1 MRTKKALFLQ
11 ILVTLLAVVF
21 LVVLYFL
28 IRPSPANPINPVVF
42 AIGSIAVHWYGL
54 LIALSFIPA
63 IYSSVWIAR
72 NWGINP
78 DHVYNMAILAAPMAV
93 IFARLFYCA
102 LNWGYFS
109 LHPVEILYI
118 WLGGLSLYGVI
129 FGGVLACLIYA
140 AISKIPFLR
149 ILDLGAPALL
159 LGQAIGRWGNFF
171 NQELFGYPTDLP
183 WKMWV
188 NPDAVQALQN
198 QVHSFPPETQQW
210 ILGSQY
216 FHPTFLYESIANILL
231 FCLLIWVARRK
242 DLQRGILVS
251 LYLIIYSVYRFLEEF
266 VRIEPASVGPLSWGQ
281 IGALITIVVGMLIL
295 VYSSRLKPQVAA
307 ATASTAGAGKMA
319 TPAGSPPPAVP
330 VLAAIPPEGKQ
341 ATLPTDQAAVEAG
354 GTPPVT
360 PVAVEPVAPAVVEA
374 ASAAVVVEAATPAVV
389 EAASAAVVVEAAT
402 PAVVEV
408 AIVAPSIVPP
418 DDQKQLPFVQDSAVE
433 PPGEKTTI

>member
-1 MRTKKALFLQ
+1 MRTKKALALQ
-11 ILVTLLAVVF
+11 ILVTLLVVVF

-28 IRPSPANPINPVVF
+28 IRPSPNNPVNAVIF

-54 LIALSFIPA
+54 LIALSFIPC
-63 IYSSVWIAR
+63 IYTAVWIAK

-78 DHVYNMAILAAPMAV
+78 DHIYNLAILAAPLAV

-118 WLGGLSLYGVI
+118 WMGGLSLYGVI

-140 AISKIPFLR
+140 AVSKIPVLR
-149 ILDLGAPALL
+149 ILDLGAPALI

-198 QVHSFPPETQQW
+198 QVHSFPPETRQW

-216 FHPTFLYESIANILL
+216 FHPTFLYESIANVLL
-231 FCLLIWVARRK
+231 FSLLIWVARRK
-242 DLQRGILVS
+242 DLRRGVIIS

-281 IGALITIVVGMLIL
+281 IGALATILVGVLIL
-295 VYSSRLKPQVAA
+295 LYSNRLKPQVVAA
-307 ATASTAGAGKMA
+307 PVGATGAGKLAM
-319 TPAGSPPPAVP
+319 PAGSAQSP
-330 VLAAIPPEGKQ
+330 VVL
-341 ATLPTDQAAVEAG
+341 
-354 GTPPVT
+354 
-360 PVAVEPVAPAVVEA
+360 PAVV
-374 ASAAVVVEAATPAVV
+374 SLRW
-389 EAASAAVVVEAAT
+389 
-402 PAVVEV
+402 
-408 AIVAPSIVPP
+408 
-418 DDQKQLPFVQDSAVE
+418 QLPLSSRRFLLSSLS
-433 PPGEKTTI
+433 PLLPLSLRPLLRRLRSLRPTTRNSSPLPRAALRSPR

>member
-140 AISKIPFLR
+140 IISKIPFLR

-231 FCLLIWVARRK
+231 FSLLIWVARRK
-242 DLQRGILVS
+242 DLQRGIIVS

-281 IGALITIVVGMLIL
+281 IGALITIVVGVLIL
-295 VYSSRLKPQVAA
+295 IYSSRLKPQAAA
-307 ATASTAGAGKMA
+307 ATASAAGVGEMA

-330 VLAAIPPEGKQ
+330 VLAVPVLVAIPAEGKQ
-341 ATLPTDQAAVEAG
+341 AAAPTDQATVEAG
-354 GTPPVT
+354 GTPPAT
-360 PVAVEPVAPAVVEA
+360 PVAVEPVIPVVVEA
-374 ASAAVVVEAATPAVV
+374 ASAAVVEPVTPVTVDAVTPV
-389 EAASAAVVVEAAT
+389 VVDAAASAPTIA
-402 PAVVEV
+402 
-408 AIVAPSIVPP
+408 PP
-418 DDQKQLPFVQDSAVE
+418 DDQKQLPFAQS
-433 PPGEKTTI
+433 

>member
-1 MRTKKALFLQ
+1 MQTKKALFLQ
-11 ILVTLLAVVF
+11 ILITLLVAVFMVI
-21 LVVLYFL
+21 LYFL
-28 IRPSPANPINPVVF
+28 IRPSPDSPINPVVF

-63 IYSSVWIAR
+63 IYTSVWMAR
-72 NWGINP
+72 NWRINP
-78 DHVYNMAILAAPMAV
+78 DHIYNLAILAAPLAV

-102 LNWGYFS
+102 LNWGYYS

-140 AISKIPFLR
+140 AVSKIPVLR

-188 NPDAVQALQN
+188 NPDAVQALSN
-198 QVHSFPPETQQW
+198 QVRTFPAETKQW

-231 FCLLIWVARRK
+231 FSLLIWVARRK
-242 DLQRGILVS
+242 DLRRGVIIS

-281 IGALITIVVGMLIL
+281 IGALITILVGVLIL
-295 VYSSRLKPQVAA
+295 LYSNRLKPQAVVAA
-307 ATASTAGAGKMA
+307 AGAVGIGEMVM
-319 TPAGSPPPAVP
+319 PAGSPLP
-330 VLAAIPPEGKQ
+330 VIPPPIVLLPDVKQ
-341 ATLPTDQAAVEAG
+341 ATGSGDQAEEAS
-354 GTPPVT
+354 GTS
-360 PVAVEPVAPAVVEA
+360 PVAPVIDEPPTPDVIEPPPSVPDEAAPPAVVE
-374 ASAAVVVEAATPAVV
+374 SPPQVVDEM
-389 EAASAAVVVEAAT
+389 
-402 PAVVEV
+402 
-408 AIVAPSIVPP
+408 AIEPPPIAPP
-418 DDQKQLPFVQDSAVE
+418 DNQGQLAFALDSAVE
-433 PPGEKTTI
+433 PPAAEAPEEIKKPEAP

>member
-1 MRTKKALFLQ
+1 MRTKKALALQ
-11 ILVTLLAVVF
+11 ILVTLLVVVF

-28 IRPSPANPINPVVF
+28 IRPSPDNPVNAVIF

-54 LIALSFIPA
+54 LIALSFIPC
-63 IYSSVWIAR
+63 IYTAVWMAR

-78 DHVYNMAILAAPMAV
+78 DHIYNVAILAAPLAV

-102 LNWGYFS
+102 LNWGYYS

-140 AISKIPFLR
+140 AVSKIPVLR
-149 ILDLGAPALL
+149 ILDLGAPALI

-198 QVHSFPPETQQW
+198 QVHSFPPETRQW

-216 FHPTFLYESIANILL
+216 FHPTFLYESIANVLL
-231 FCLLIWVARRK
+231 FSLLIWVARRK
-242 DLQRGILVS
+242 DLRRGVLIS

-281 IGALITIVVGMLIL
+281 IGALATILVGVLIL
-295 VYSSRLKPQVAA
+295 LYCNRLKPQVVA
-307 ATASTAGAGKMA
+307 ATAGATKIEEMIM
-319 TPAGSPPPAVP
+319 PVGSPSPE
-330 VLAAIPPEGKQ
+330 VLLPEVQQIAG
-341 ATLPTDQAAVEAG
+341 PTDQAVEEAG
-354 GTPPVT
+354 GTPP
-360 PVAVEPVAPAVVEA
+360 APTAVVEA
-374 ASAAVVVEAATPAVV
+374 ELPVVAEAVPTAVVEAATP
-389 EAASAAVVVEAAT
+389 VVVE
-402 PAVVEV
+402 PAI
-408 AIVAPSIVPP
+408 AAPSIAPP
-418 DDQKQLPFVQDSAVE
+418 DDQKRLAFTQDGDVQLPAAAATEETKKPEAS
-433 PPGEKTTI
+433 